1 MAKKVQVNDFANE
14 ITKMLTEYTDEVT
27 EIARGV
33 VEKVAQG
40 CADEI
45 RNHIAWKDKK
55 YSKSFDLKTTFD
67 DKRNLRKTWYVKS
80 PHYRLTHLL
89 EFGHV
94 TNYKTGKYG
103 KQQRTKR
110 YPHVQYGDKFVAD
123 NLEREM
129 KEGIEN
135 ARIKNNA

>member
-1 MAKKVQVNDFANE
+1 MAKKVQVNEFANE

-33 VEKVAQG
+33 VENVAQG

-45 RNHIAWKDKK
+45 KNHITWKDKK

-94 TNYKTGKYG
+94 TRNG
-103 KQQRTKR
+103 QSRTKK
-110 YPHVQYGDKFVAD
+110 YPHVQYGEKFVAE